1 MPPVISRNPRRT
13 FALLFAAVVALAD
26 SIESAEFIFAWIQQ
40 RTGLILGIMSGVVF
54 LTYMKGQDHDR
65 NDYEVRARLEKVEDD
80 NATFRR
86 CFRFL
91 LRKSGEDGAAEADA
105 ILGTEDEKK

>member
-1 MPPVISRNPRRT
+1 MPPAIKNHPRRT
-13 FALLFAAVVALAD
+13 LTLLFAAVVALAD

-40 RTGLILGIMSGVVF
+40 RTGLILAILSGVVF

-65 NDYEVRARLEKVEDD
+65 NDYEVRARLGEVEEDNKV
-80 NATFRR
+80 FRR

-91 LRKSGEDGAAEADA
+91 LKKQGEEGAAEADV
-105 ILGTEDEKK
+105 IFGKEESK